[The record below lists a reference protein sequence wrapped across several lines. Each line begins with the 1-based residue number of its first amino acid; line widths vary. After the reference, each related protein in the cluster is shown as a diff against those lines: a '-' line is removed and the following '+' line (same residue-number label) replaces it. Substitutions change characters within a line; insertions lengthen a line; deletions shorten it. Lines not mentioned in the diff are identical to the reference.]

1 MRHREKATSSG
12 DGFDG
17 SPHLGYIAGMRP
29 ILLFCVACWLVTEP
43 AVGQREFEF
52 AHVSDTHIGGAPTSV
67 TDLENTVKDINANPD
82 LKFVIITGDITE
94 FGADAE
100 LREAKTILDSLNKPW
115 YIIPGNHDGN
125 WSESGANS
133 FRTVF
138 GAETTTFQYGGFL
151 FAGTACG
158 PNMRMG
164 PGQVPHEDIVWLD
177 SLLHHLPKPD
187 MPIIYLN
194 HYPQDSAQ
202 NNWYEAMDLLKQ
214 HNIQLVLCGHGH
226 SNHLLNFEGI
236 PGIMGRSN
244 LRARDSIGGYNI
256 VTIHNDTVLYR
267 QKRPGQPVGPV
278 WAMAAL
284 YDHHFR
290 SDTTHYYRPSFA
302 VNALYPQVEK
312 KWTYQARSDI
322 GTGAI
327 AEKGFV
333 VGTDTDGWIFALDR
347 RTGRKIWSYRTGGKI
362 YSTPAAADG
371 YVVVASTDRNIYC
384 LKDGRVAWKV
394 ATGKPDVA
402 CPVIEAGKVYIGGS
416 DGHFRALEL
425 RSGRLI
431 WDFEKV
437 KGFVVD
443 KPLIYGDN
451 IYFGCWANEFYALDK
466 ESGRLVWKWSSGA
479 SNRMFSPAAAWPVA
493 TGGRIFIVAPDNV
506 MTALDAAS
514 GQVIWRSRAPRLR
527 VRESMGL
534 SGDSS
539 LVYVKT
545 MEGIV
550 IGVSTKAPAL
560 QIDWQSP
567 VELGYELAPTA
578 LLEKDGVLL
587 VPTHSG
593 TVWALSR
600 KDGALLWRYKVSNC
614 MVNGVLPL
622 GDRQYVVSTMD
633 GKLTC
638 LQIK

>member
-1 MRHREKATSSG
+1 MRQ
-12 DGFDG
+12 
-17 SPHLGYIAGMRP
+17 L
-29 ILLFCVACWLVTEP
+29 ILSCALFCLATVTD
-43 AVGQREFEF
+43 AQRYFQF
-52 AHVSDTHIGGAPTSV
+52 AHVSDTHIGGAPTAT
-67 TDLENTVKDINANPD
+67 TDLHNTVQDINADPN

-100 LREAKTILDSLNKPW
+100 LRQAKAILDSLNKPW

-177 SLLHHLPKPD
+177 SVLHHLPRPD

-202 NNWYEAMDLLKQ
+202 NNWYEAIDMLKR
-214 HNIQLVLCGHGH
+214 HNVQLVLCGHGH

-256 VTIHNDTVLYR
+256 VTIHDDTVAYQ
-267 QKRPGQPVGPV
+267 QKTPGRPVGPV
-278 WAMAAL
+278 WAKAML

-302 VNALYPQVEK
+302 VNALFPQVEK
-312 KWTYQARSDI
+312 QWQYQARSDI
-322 GTGAI
+322 GTGNAVLNNWI
-327 AEKGFV
+327 I
-333 VGTDTDGWIFALDR
+333 GTDTDGWIFALHR
-347 RTGRKIWSYRTGGKI
+347 KTGRRAWGYLTGGKI
-362 YSTPAAADG
+362 YSTPAVADG
-371 YVVVASTDRNIYC
+371 YVVAASTDKYIYC
-384 LKDGRVAWKV
+384 LKDGKLAWKLE
-394 ATGKPDVA
+394 TGKPDVA
-402 CPVIEAGKVYIGGS
+402 APVIEAGKVYIGGS

-425 RSGRLI
+425 ATGKLL
-431 WDFEKV
+431 WDFDQV

-443 KPLIYGDN
+443 KPLVYGDN
-451 IYFGCWANEFYALDK
+451 VYFGCWGNDFYALDK
-466 ESGRLVWKWSSGA
+466 ETGRMRWKWNSGA
-479 SNRMFSPAAAWPVA
+479 ANRMFSPAACWPVA
-493 TGGRIFIVAPDNV
+493 TGGRVFIVAPDNV

-514 GQVIWRSRAPRLR
+514 GQVIWRAKAPGLR

-534 SGDSS
+534 SADSS
-539 LVYVKT
+539 LVFVKT
-545 MEGIV
+545 MEGRV
-550 IGVSTKAPAL
+550 IGVSTSAPSL
-560 QIDWQSP
+560 QVDWQSP
-567 VELGYELAPTA
+567 VQLGYELAPTA
-578 LLEKDGVLL
+578 LQEKDNVIL

-593 TVWALSR
+593 TVWALAR
-600 KDGALLWRYKVSNC
+600 KDGRLLWRYKTSNC
-614 MVNGVLPL
+614 MVNGILPL
-622 GDRQYVVSTMD
+622 GDRRYVISTMD
-633 GKLTC
+633 GQLTC
-638 LQIK
+638 IGVAAEPRTSEE